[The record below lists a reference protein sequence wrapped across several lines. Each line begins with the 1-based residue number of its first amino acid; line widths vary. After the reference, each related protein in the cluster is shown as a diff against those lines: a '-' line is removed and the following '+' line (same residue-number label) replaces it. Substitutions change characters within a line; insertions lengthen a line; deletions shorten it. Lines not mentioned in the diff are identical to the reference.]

1 MKTPEQ
7 LAMQDELTELL
18 MQMDERQLH
27 KAARFMELF
36 IRQGMTFEDA
46 KATVEA
52 EFAEK

>member
-7 LAMQDELTELL
+7 LAFGQELTELL
-18 MQMDERQLH
+18 DQMNERQLH

-46 KATVEA
+46 KATVAA
-52 EFAEK
+52 EFSKA